1 MDLYSL
7 FGRTSLLQVF
17 LYPLIVFVLSA
28 MIGYLLIR
36 LINLVKRSKGNS
48 NSKETKTPVQ

>member
-36 LINLVKRSKGNS
+36 LINLVKKSKGNS